1 MTAQVHL
8 NKALESRIYLTKRP
22 FYSPHILRPSGPQ
35 VDFQNVTRYRTLQ
48 GYLKC
53 YFMGAIVSFESV
65 FYVFVSG
72 LFHFL
77 FLAGTVV
84 KSTPVCLMLPLLEL

>member
-1 MTAQVHL
+1 MMTAQVHL
-8 NKALESRIYLTKRP
+8 NKALESCIYLTKRP

-53 YFMGAIVSFESV
+53 YSMGAIVSFKSV

-72 LFHFL
+72 FFYFL
-77 FLAGTVV
+77 LLAGALF
-84 KSTPVCLMLPLLEL
+84 KSTRCALCCRSEL

>member
-35 VDFQNVTRYRTLQ
+35 VDFQNIMRYRTL
-48 GYLKC
+48 
-53 YFMGAIVSFESV
+53 
-65 FYVFVSG
+65 
-72 LFHFL
+72 
-77 FLAGTVV
+77 
-84 KSTPVCLMLPLLEL
+84 